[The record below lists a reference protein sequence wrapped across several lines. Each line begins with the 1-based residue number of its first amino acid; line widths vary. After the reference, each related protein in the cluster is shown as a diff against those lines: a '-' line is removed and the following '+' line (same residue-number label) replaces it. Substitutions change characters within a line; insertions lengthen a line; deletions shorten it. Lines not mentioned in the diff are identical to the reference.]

1 MITQTMRKIFTREF
15 ILGLFS
21 QFAFISVFYIL
32 IPTLPIYLLK
42 SGCKEAEIG
51 VLVGIFF
58 VSALALRPFVG
69 RALLRIPEKT
79 FMIAGAIL
87 FGLTSIAYFWAPP
100 FWPLLIVRGF
110 QGIGLALF
118 HTASF
123 TMIANISPQAHLG
136 QSLSYF
142 FLAPNIS
149 LALLPSLGMFLINH
163 FSFNILFLTCLG
175 LSLCA
180 LVITLN
186 MKKRPMTPPPDPAP
200 QKGLL
205 LSRKAIPPSIVN
217 FLNFVM
223 WGALTAFFPLYAL
236 NHGVTNSG
244 IFFSVIAIM
253 FFLGRAF
260 GGKILDLYSR
270 DRVIPFLLVST
281 LLSMVIL
288 AFSKNLAMF
297 VLVAVIWGIGNA
309 LLTPAILAYV
319 LDRVGPSKGP
329 GIGMYM
335 LLSDLGLGLGPVVMG
350 VIIRLTSYPI
360 MFLCLAF
367 TGAINLIYFIFFV
380 RKKQPASSGI
390 EENLSD

>member
-1 MITQTMRKIFTREF
+1 MTTQTLQKIVTREF
-15 ILGLFS
+15 ILGFFS

-32 IPTLPIYLLK
+32 IPTLPVYLLR
-42 SGCKEAEIG
+42 SGSEEVEIG
-51 VLVGIFF
+51 VLIGVFF

-69 RALLRIPEKT
+69 RALLRIPEKN

-87 FGLTSIAYFWAPP
+87 FALTSVAYLWAPP
-100 FWPLLIVRGF
+100 FWPLFIVRAF
-110 QGIGLALF
+110 QGVGLAFF

-123 TMIANISPQAHLG
+123 TLIANISPEDHLG

-149 LALLPSLGMFLINH
+149 LALIPSLGMFLINR
-163 FSFNILFLTCLG
+163 FSFNFLFLTCLG

-180 LVITLN
+180 LLITLN
-186 MKKRPMTPPPDPAP
+186 LNTKPIVPLEKRTQ
-200 QKGLL
+200 QKGML
-205 LSRKAIPPSIVN
+205 LSWKALPPSIVN
-217 FLNFVM
+217 FLNFIM

-244 IFFSVIAIM
+244 VFFSVIAIM

-270 DRVIPFLLVST
+270 DRVIPLLLVST
-281 LLSMVIL
+281 VVSMILL
-288 AFSKNLAMF
+288 AFSKNLTMF
-297 VLVAVIWGIGNA
+297 VAVAAIWGIGNA

-335 LLSDLGLGLGPVVMG
+335 LLSDLGLGLGPVIMG
-350 VIIRLTSYPI
+350 IVIRLSSYPM

-367 TGAINLIYFIFFV
+367 TGVINLFYFYFFV
-380 RKKQPASSGI
+380 RTR
-390 EENLSD
+390 

>member
-1 MITQTMRKIFTREF
+1 MTTQTIWKIFTREF
-15 ILGLFS
+15 ILGFFS
-21 QFAFISVFYIL
+21 QFVFISVFYIL

-42 SGCKEAEIG
+42 SGSEEAEIG
-51 VLVGIFF
+51 VLIGIFF

-69 RALLRIPEKT
+69 RALLRIPEKN

-87 FGLTSIAYFWAPP
+87 FALTSVAYLWAPP
-100 FWPLLIVRGF
+100 FWPLFIVRAF
-110 QGIGLALF
+110 QGIGLAFF

-123 TMIANISPQAHLG
+123 TLIANISPEAHLG

-149 LALLPSLGMFLINH
+149 LALIPSLGMFLINR
-163 FSFNILFLTCLG
+163 FSFNFLFLTCVG

-180 LVITLN
+180 LLITLN
-186 MKKRPMTPPPDPAP
+186 LNTRSMVPLENRPQ
-200 QKGLL
+200 QKGML
-205 LSRKAIPPSIVN
+205 LSWKAIPPSIVN
-217 FLNFVM
+217 FLNFIM
-223 WGALTAFFPLYAL
+223 WGALTAFFPRYAL

-244 IFFSVIAIM
+244 VFFSVIAIM

-270 DRVIPFLLVST
+270 DRVIPLLLVST
-281 LLSMVIL
+281 LISMVIL
-288 AFSKNLAMF
+288 AFSRNLAMF

-335 LLSDLGLGLGPVVMG
+335 LLSDLGLGLGPVIMG
-350 VIIRLTSYPI
+350 IVIRLSSYPT

-367 TGAINLIYFIFFV
+367 TGVINLIYFLFFV
-380 RKKQPASSGI
+380 RKR
-390 EENLSD
+390 

>member
-1 MITQTMRKIFTREF
+1 MTTQTIRKILTREF
-15 ILGLFS
+15 TLGFFS

-51 VLVGIFF
+51 VLIGIFF

-69 RALLRIPEKT
+69 RALLGIPEKI
-79 FMIAGAIL
+79 FMIAGAVL
-87 FGLTSIAYFWAPP
+87 FALTSVAYLWAPP
-100 FWPLLIVRGF
+100 FWPLFILRAF

-123 TMIANISPQAHLG
+123 TLIANISPEAHLG

-149 LALLPSLGMFLINH
+149 LALTPSLGMFLIH
-163 FSFNILFLTCLG
+163 RFSFTFLFLTCLG

-180 LVITLN
+180 FLITLT
-186 MKKRPMTPPPDPAP
+186 MKTRAIAPLEDPSP
-200 QKGLL
+200 QKGVL
-205 LSRKAIPPSIVN
+205 LSRKAVPPSIVN
-217 FLNFVM
+217 FLNFVV

-236 NHGVTNSG
+236 HHGVTNSG
-244 IFFSVIAIM
+244 VFFSVIAIM

-270 DRVIPFLLVST
+270 DRVIPLLLVST
-281 LLSMVIL
+281 LVSMVIL
-288 AFSKNLAMF
+288 AFSKNLGMF
-297 VLVAVIWGIGNA
+297 VLVAVVWGIGNA

-319 LDRVGPSKGP
+319 LDRVGSSKGP

-335 LLSDLGLGLGPVVMG
+335 LLSDLGLGLGPVIMG
-350 VIIRLTSYPI
+350 LIIRLSSYPV

-367 TGAINLIYFIFFV
+367 TGVINLIYFLFLV
-380 RKKQPASSGI
+380 RKK
-390 EENLSD
+390 

>member
-1 MITQTMRKIFTREF
+1 MTTQALRKILTREF
-15 ILGLFS
+15 ILGFFS

-32 IPTLPIYLLK
+32 IPTLPIYLSK

-51 VLVGIFF
+51 VLIGIFF

-69 RALLRIPEKT
+69 RALLGIPEKI
-79 FMIAGAIL
+79 FMIAGAVL
-87 FGLTSIAYFWAPP
+87 FALTSVAYLWAPP
-100 FWPLLIVRGF
+100 FWPLFIVRAF

-123 TMIANISPQAHLG
+123 TLIANISPAAHLG

-149 LALLPSLGMFLINH
+149 LALIPSLGMFLINR
-163 FSFNILFLTCLG
+163 FSFSFLFLTCLG
-175 LSLCA
+175 LSLSA
-180 LVITLN
+180 LLITLN
-186 MKKRPMTPPPDPAP
+186 LKRRPIASPENSSPK
-200 QKGLL
+200 KGLL
-205 LSRKAIPPSIVN
+205 LSRKAVPPSIVN
-217 FLNFVM
+217 LLNFVM
-223 WGALTAFFPLYAL
+223 WGTLTAFFPLYAL
-236 NHGVTNSG
+236 HHGVTNSG

-270 DRVIPFLLVST
+270 DRVIPLLLVST
-281 LLSMVIL
+281 LISMVIL
-288 AFSKNLAMF
+288 AFSRNLGMF
-297 VLVAVIWGIGNA
+297 LLVAVIWGMGNA

-319 LDRVGPSKGP
+319 LDRVGSSKGP

-335 LLSDLGLGLGPVVMG
+335 LLSDLGLGLGPVIMG
-350 VIIRLTSYPI
+350 LIIRLSSYPV

-367 TGAINLIYFIFFV
+367 TGVINVVYFFFFV
-380 RKKQPASSGI
+380 KKRRPSA
-390 EENLSD
+390 